1 MRIRSCRL
9 NTVPGL
15 MSIVL
20 LAARL
25 VWAQEDSQEK
35 LKTWVAAVKASMA
48 RSQEALRQYTWVESS
63 EISLKGDV
71 KSLKQNDCRYGP
83 DGTVQKTPTTA
94 PPEQKKKR
102 GLRGKIAENKKEELG
117 DYMERAASLAKR
129 YVPPDPSQMQSAMRA
144 GKATLQ
150 LAPEGKVVLTFR
162 DYDRPGDEFTL
173 RFDGPGERIDGV
185 NVRSYLGEP
194 EDAVGLTLTFSN
206 LPDGTNYLSQSLL
219 DAPAKKVQ
227 VKTTNFGHQ
236 KLGF

>member
-1 MRIRSCRL
+1 MRFRSCRL

-15 MSIVL
+15 MIIVL
-20 LAARL
+20 LVASL

-48 RSQEALRQYTWVESS
+48 RSQEALRQYTWVEST
-63 EISLKGDV
+63 EISLKGEV

-144 GKATLQ
+144 GKGTLQ

-185 NVRSYLGEP
+185 TVRSYLGEP

-236 KLGF
+236 KLGS